1 MRAKHTHVQNGMNME
16 LSTDLASILSKVSAE
31 NPTTLTKN
39 WLIEKKRTELKAI
52 AVYLLKA
59 YSKFS

>member
-1 MRAKHTHVQNGMNME
+1 MNME